1 MDEKMTCKE
10 TVANLKG
17 IFPPVV
23 TPFDRRGNVDEGAFR
38 ENLRRLSA
46 MGLSGILVAG
56 STGEV
61 PLLAERERLRLV
73 ELARQVVRP
82 PQILIVGTGLE
93 STGATVRLSCEAVA
107 RGADALLVVPP
118 NYYKPRMNSAAL
130 AAHYRAVAAGVS
142 RPVIVY
148 SVPQFTGLHMD
159 PETVGRL
166 SRLPN
171 IVGLKESSGDL
182 AFVRAV
188 LRRVRP
194 GFRVLVGSAAILLKA
209 LQAGAVG
216 AVLSQ
221 ATFAPELCVALYEAF
236 RRGRAKAAREFQQRL
251 LLLAQKVA
259 LPYGV
264 AGIKA
269 ALEVCGYAG
278 GSPRAPLAPLGAAQ
292 RRAVAAAIKEARA
305 GLEF

>member
-1 MDEKMTCKE
+1 MTYKE

-23 TPFDRRGNVDEGAFR
+23 TPFNRRGNVDEGCFR
-38 ENLRRLSA
+38 ENLRRLSGI
-46 MGLSGILVAG
+46 GLSGILVTG
-56 STGEV
+56 STGEA

-73 ELARQVVRP
+73 ELARDVVRP
-82 PQILIVGTGLE
+82 PEILMVGTGLE
-93 STGATVRLSCEAVA
+93 STVATLRLSREAVA
-107 RGADALLVVPP
+107 RGADAILVVTP
-118 NYYKPRMNSAAL
+118 NYYKPRMDSDSL
-130 AAHYRAVAAGVS
+130 VAHYRAVAGGVS
-142 RPVIVY
+142 RPIIVY
-148 SVPQFTGLHMD
+148 SIPQFTGIYME
-159 PETVGRL
+159 PETIGRL

-171 IVGLKESSGDL
+171 VVGLKESSGDL

-194 GFRVLVGSAAILLKA
+194 GFRVLVGSASILLKA
-209 LQAGAVG
+209 LRAGAVG

-236 RRGRAKAAREFQQRL
+236 LRGRAKAAREFQQRL

-269 ALEVCGYAG
+269 ALDVCGYAG
-278 GSPRAPLAPLGAAQ
+278 GAPRAPLAPLGAAQ
-292 RRAVAAAIKEARA
+292 RRAVAAAIQEARA